1 MKKLFLFAIAML
13 LSSMAMAVP
22 AHPGKARIVQ
32 PDGSSVTVWLH
43 GDEYLHFSTTADGY
57 SIVRRAD
64 GYYVYAQLGSDGQL
78 KATSRIA
85 HDEEGR
91 SASEKAWLTGTQ
103 KFLMPQK
110 RYAHLFNKKAPQ
122 PEIIERLQAIADR
135 NIVKFGLLEGTEPD
149 PVPPSEQGV
158 ERALRI

>member
-1 MKKLFLFAIAML
+1 
-13 LSSMAMAVP
+13 MARLAQQTGFFPVFE
-22 AHPGKARIVQ
+22 AEYGE
-32 PDGSSVTVWLH
+32 VTHV
-43 GDEYLHFSTTADGY
+43 SK
-57 SIVRRAD
+57 IRR
-64 GYYVYAQLGSDGQL
+64 
-78 KATSRIA
+78 KEPI
-85 HDEEGR
+85 E
-91 SASEKAWLTGTQ
+91 